1 MRKIATY
8 LIVTILAAGA
18 GYAFYAFAWLP
29 RVEQQQDAL
38 VAATSPASLP
48 EMLPEFSLQD
58 RDGKLRSIH
67 SWPGK
72 ALIVNFWA
80 TWCEPCQREIPL
92 LIKLN
97 HDRAA
102 DGFQLVGVA
111 VDVREDV
118 LRFADAMKIDYP
130 LLIGEQDGDA
140 AMNAFGLRPAGFPFT
155 VFTDNRGRIVALH
168 LGEITD
174 KEATAI
180 LSAVESVNRGEQT
193 PAQARISIARA
204 LNS

>member
-1 MRKIATY
+1 MRKIAPY
-8 LIVTILAAGA
+8 FAVIVLAAVG
-18 GYAFYAFAWLP
+18 GFAFYAFVWMRDA
-29 RVEQQQDAL
+29 EQQNAIT
-38 VAATSPASLP
+38 AATTPASLP
-48 EMLPEFSLQD
+48 EVLPEFSLQD

-72 ALIVNFWA
+72 SLIVNFWA

-102 DGFQLVGVA
+102 AGFQLVGIA

-118 LRFADAMKIDYP
+118 LRFADERKLDYP
-130 LLIGEQDGDA
+130 LLIGEEDGLA
-140 AMNAFGLRPAGFPFT
+140 AINAFGVQTVGFPFT

-174 KEATAI
+174 EEASAI
-180 LSAVESVNRGEQT
+180 LSAVERVNRGEQT

>member
-1 MRKIATY
+1 MRKIAPY
-8 LIVTILAAGA
+8 LAVIVLAAVG
-18 GYAFYAFAWLP
+18 GFAFYAFVWMRDA
-29 RVEQQQDAL
+29 EQQNAIT
-38 VAATSPASLP
+38 AATTPASLP
-48 EMLPEFSLQD
+48 EVLPEFSLQD

-72 ALIVNFWA
+72 SLIVNFWA

-102 DGFQLVGVA
+102 AGFQLVGIA

-118 LRFADAMKIDYP
+118 LRFADERKLDYP
-130 LLIGEQDGDA
+130 LLIGEEDGLA
-140 AMNAFGLRPAGFPFT
+140 AINAFGVQTVGFPFT

-174 KEATAI
+174 EEATAI
-180 LSAVESVNRGEQT
+180 LSAVERVNRGEQT